1 MTFQIGD
8 WVRVSVDGLRIVEAM
23 IKEVYKDRFLVE
35 TANGYQKWINQRN
48 IVGHL

>member
-8 WVRVSVDGLRIVEAM
+8 WVRVSVDGLRIVEAR
-23 IKEVYKDRFLVE
+23 ILEVYKDRFLVE

-48 IVGHL
+48 IVGYL